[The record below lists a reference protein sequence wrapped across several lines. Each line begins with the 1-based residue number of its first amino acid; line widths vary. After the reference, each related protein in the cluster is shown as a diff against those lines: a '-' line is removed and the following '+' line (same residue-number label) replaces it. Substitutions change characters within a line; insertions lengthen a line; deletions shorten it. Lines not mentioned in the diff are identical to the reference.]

1 MMLIGHRRYF
11 AAAAFLV
18 LAAPL
23 AVGLLRPDSAASV
36 LREGRRPAPEPAL
49 PASLSDLA
57 GWPGAADAYLKDRFG
72 LRQALLHAYRELTR
86 PMFGF
91 GGGTS
96 VLIGRDG
103 RMFYLGDQ
111 MVRQSAGLVMRDER
125 VAESI
130 DLVAEIAATLERKGV
145 RFLVAAPP
153 NASTIYQDDLPAWA
167 QKGGRDTEYDLYLRE
182 LRARGVRTVDLRPP
196 ILAARAEGE
205 VFYRRDSHWTFRG
218 AIAAFNAAAEADGHP
233 DWRIDAEAALGPP
246 VAQAGGDLARMLGG
260 QESDTETVRMLA
272 LPPVGKAATLTS
284 GLTPDIEIATGRH
297 ATVLIIGDS
306 FTESFFPPLLA
317 EHVGRAIWMH
327 VHECRFDWSAVERYR
342 PDEVWWMPTERA
354 LVCDPG
360 ARPQNFSAEA
370 AVAK

>member
-1 MMLIGHRRYF
+1 MLIGHRRYF
-11 AAAAFLV
+11 AALAFLV

-23 AVGLLRPDSAASV
+23 AIGVVRPDSAASV
-36 LREGRRPAPEPAL
+36 LTAGRRPAPAPGV
-49 PASLSDLA
+49 PASLSELTD
-57 GWPGAADAYLKDRFG
+57 WPGAADAYLKDRFG
-72 LRQALLHAYRELTR
+72 LRQALLHAYREFTR

-125 VAESI
+125 VAESV
-130 DLVAEIAATLERKGV
+130 DLVAEIAAALERKGV

-167 QKGGRDTEYDLYLRE
+167 QKGGRGTEYDLFL
-182 LRARGVRTVDLRPP
+182 RGVRAHGIRTVDLRPP

-205 VFYRRDSHWTFRG
+205 VFYRHDTHWTFRG
-218 AIAAFNAAAEADGHP
+218 AIAAFNALAEADGHS
-233 DWRIDAEAALGPP
+233 DWRIDAGTALGPP
-246 VAQAGGDLARMLGG
+246 VAHAGGDLVRMLGG
-260 QESDTETVRMLA
+260 QDSATETVRMLG
-272 LPPVGKAATLTS
+272 LPPVGKATTLTD
-284 GLTPDIEIATGRH
+284 GLAPDIEIATGRPGP
-297 ATVLIIGDS
+297 TVLIIGDS
-306 FTESFFPPLLA
+306 FTENFFPPLLA
-317 EHVGRAIWMH
+317 EHAGRAIWMH
-327 VHECRFDWSAVERYR
+327 VHECAFDWNAVERYR

-360 ARPQNFSAEA
+360 ARPLNFPSEA
-370 AVAK
+370 AAVK